1 MFIICSAQADK
12 GIIKNRI
19 YTHGILEE
27 EMGYD
32 LINIIEGNIQEGIHK
47 NDGIA
52 LLIEKDYPITKT
64 RMVNSY
70 TWKNNSNQLI
80 GLIVNY
86 DDDDANLYA
95 LNKFNKKT
103 NIL

>member
-52 LLIEKDYPITKT
+52 LF
-64 RMVNSY
+64 R
-70 TWKNNSNQLI
+70 
-80 GLIVNY
+80 
-86 DDDDANLYA
+86 
-95 LNKFNKKT
+95 
-103 NIL
+103 